1 MKRIHNRLLC
11 RGLASLIAVFLFTA
25 GLNAAEL
32 RVPPTVQAGQAFT
45 ISVQGSGQATFYLV
59 GPESVLKRNV
69 VLGNDLQIQAGDVR
83 GAGQYRA
90 IICDSSCTATTF
102 EVKAAEPAHLS
113 FFLHPSRVPVSS
125 RGSID
130 ASAYVFDQYFNLV
143 LSPTE
148 VDFRIAPVG
157 GAGTIQKVSTKNGVT
172 WMHLDSTAHEGLVRV
187 TAALADQPDSHQA
200 GKAEKIEEV
209 RAIQQ
214 VAAEA
219 CALRMKNWASG
230 DKVTVE
236 TDPVRDCS
244 GNTLPDGTVV
254 SFTMLDKSGKSTVD
268 TPIKKGIARTQFSV
282 HGPAQISVACGVVL
296 GNDVT
301 VNGNL

>member
-1 MKRIHNRLLC
+1 MRRTRKNDLL
-11 RGLASLIAVFLFTA
+11 RGSLLVWTCFFTA
-25 GLNAAEL
+25 CAYAAEL
-32 RVPPTVQAGQAFT
+32 RVPATVPAGQAFS
-45 ISVQGSGQATFYLV
+45 ISAEGSGHATFYLV
-59 GPESVLKRNV
+59 GPESVVKRDV
-69 VLGNDLQIQAGDVR
+69 TLGSELQIQASEVR
-83 GAGQYRA
+83 AAGPYRA
-90 IICDSSCTATTF
+90 IVCDSSCTSTTF

-130 ASAYVFDQYFNLV
+130 ASAFVFDQYFNLV
-143 LSPTE
+143 LRPTE
-148 VDFRIAPVG
+148 IDFRITPVNG
-157 GAGTIQKVSTKNGVT
+157 PGASQKAFTKNGVT
-172 WMHLDSTAHEGLVRV
+172 WMHLDSTAHEGSVRV
-187 TAALADQPDSHQA
+187 TAAFADKP
-200 GKAEKIEEV
+200 GKVEEV

-219 CALRMKNWASG
+219 CGLRMKTTASG

-282 HGPAQISVACGVVL
+282 NGPAQISVACGVVL
-296 GNDVT
+296 GNDVSI
-301 VNGNL
+301 NGKL